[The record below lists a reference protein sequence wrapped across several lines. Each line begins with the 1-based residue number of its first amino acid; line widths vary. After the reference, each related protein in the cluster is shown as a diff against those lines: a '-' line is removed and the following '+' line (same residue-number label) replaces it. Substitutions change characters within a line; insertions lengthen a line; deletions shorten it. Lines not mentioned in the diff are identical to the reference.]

1 MSDLCRLIWCALTRL
16 FRSRAALE
24 AEILVLRH
32 QLNVL
37 RRKSPKRVGL
47 SSIDRMLLVGLYRL
61 APGVVDA
68 LKIIRPETLIR
79 WHRAGF
85 RAYWRWKSRPRGGR
99 PKTAADIRRLIREMS
114 VANPLWGAPRIHGEL
129 LKLGIDV
136 GQTTVAKY
144 MARRRRPPSQGWKTF
159 LRNHADGI
167 ASMDLFVVP
176 TISFRLLYGFLIL
189 RHSRRELLWLG
200 VTAHPSAEWIARQII
215 EAYGWQPAPRYII
228 RDRDCVYGGI
238 FARRLRAMG
247 IRDRPIAAWSP
258 WQNGCAER
266 LIGSIRRDCLD
277 HVVVFSERHLRHL
290 LNAYQKYY
298 NEARTHLSLHKDA
311 PIPRAVQTAGP
322 TLAVPILGGLHH
334 HYIRREFPTGTPTAS
349 NALPIFARCH
359 VRAIT
364 RNSMMWR

>member
-1 MSDLCRLIWCALTRL
+1 MSDPCRLIWYALIGL

-24 AEILVLRH
+24 AENLVLRH

-37 RRKSPKRVGL
+37 RRKCPKRVAL
-47 SSIDRMLLVGLYRL
+47 SSIDRLLLVGLYRL
-61 APGVVDA
+61 APGVLEA
-68 LKIIRPETLIR
+68 LKIIRPETLMR

-99 PKTAADIRRLIREMS
+99 PRTAAEIRHLIHEMS

-167 ASMDLFVVP
+167 ASMDLFLIP

-200 VTAHPSAEWIARQII
+200 VTAHPSAEWVARQLT
-215 EAYGWQPAPRYII
+215 EAYGWQQAPRYLI
-228 RDRDCVYGGI
+228 RDRDCVYGAVL
-238 FARRLRAMG
+238 ARRLRAMG
-247 IRDRPIAAWSP
+247 IRDRPIAPRSP

-277 HVVVFSERHLRHL
+277 HVVVFGEQHLRHL
-290 LNAYQKYY
+290 LTSYQKYY
-298 NEARTHLSLHKDA
+298 NEARTHLSLDKDA
-311 PIPRAVQTAGP
+311 PIPRTVQIVGQ

-334 HYIRREFPTGTPTAS
+334 QYIR
-349 NALPIFARCH
+349 
-359 VRAIT
+359 V
-364 RNSMMWR
+364 